1 MKDKI
6 LNIID
11 NMAGSLLGIGIDDD
25 SMLEKIENNKKIDLC
40 YILSNGGSKNN
51 KKFKLFK
58 KGRDKKINIK
68 KLKKFFKKK
77 SIDNVLCDYNVI
89 KKFSRNFMGGSVYIN
104 KGKLYIYGNIQD
116 LKNLKERYERY
127 TKDVELIKNSKS
139 FILIVNNQK
148 TRSTAFRDSI
158 YKMTD
163 FFNDSLDYLTEI
175 LTN

>member
-1 MKDKI
+1 M
-6 LNIID
+6 
-11 NMAGSLLGIGIDDD
+11 
-25 SMLEKIENNKKIDLC
+25 
-40 YILSNGGSKNN
+40 
-51 KKFKLFK
+51 
-58 KGRDKKINIK
+58 
-68 KLKKFFKKK
+68 KKFFKKK